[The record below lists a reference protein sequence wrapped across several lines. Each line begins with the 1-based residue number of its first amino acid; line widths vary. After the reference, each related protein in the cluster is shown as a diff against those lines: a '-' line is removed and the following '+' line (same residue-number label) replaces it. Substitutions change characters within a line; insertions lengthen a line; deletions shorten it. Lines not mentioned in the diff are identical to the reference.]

1 MPRVYTPGMRPFLT
15 LPLILTLIAWALPAG
30 AQIKTNA
37 GADAAA
43 GTSGTVG
50 TSLNAGGVAPIG
62 LQNGGALTPLSLSG
76 ALSPALA
83 APALSINQGLA
94 PSALA
99 QAQAPAAAS
108 TEKPGSQAAPAV
120 KNPAAAP
127 GTLPQD
133 AASAAPAAPPVLF
146 LFELGKLGVPQSLLA
161 RLYDFLGTRHPGD
174 QNAIYHGL
182 GHTREVANL
191 TARLLSGRDL
201 PAEKKILLILAA
213 ALHDVDPERAENTP
227 ARVAATLAHLDR
239 DDEARGL
246 LVDFSRFGFTAA
258 QVKALIL
265 ATDFDMDPAKL
276 KEKQDAFA
284 KAAAEAFP
292 GEADWAVT
300 WGKNLAFADQSSTY
314 VGTLADARKR
324 VAGLAVEI
332 RAQLQSIG
340 KGPGPTDEAMLAGSF
355 KFLSVLKQNPLFALL
370 PPEERKNFDA
380 VLSYFQARQTPEAW
394 QAESAPAPARAP
406 PVNPDLAA
414 ARRYIKG
421 IFGGVREPTEREA
434 DSLLGDWLEE
444 NGIPKDSPR
453 AAAVRRDLVPGKA
466 SAEAGV
472 AAKLDPKLRRHAALL
487 IRVAAENK
495 VTVPFVESV
504 MLKRG
509 LLRNLD
515 AIPDASLEGQI
526 EMALTNDELERA
538 VSKYPDNAQGDL
550 MRGVA
555 GTMATKGGKSVE
567 EVARDGV
574 FLYADFNGSQFLRGY
589 ASRDPD
595 IQLHTIAFYVTRKD
609 GKWRVDGYRQKK
621 SSRISDASYIDALK
635 AWLRKGGI
643 PSSDLL

>member
-1 MPRVYTPGMRPFLT
+1 MRPFLT

-62 LQNGGALTPLSLSG
+62 LQSGGVLSPLSLSG
-76 ALSPALA
+76 ALTPALA
-83 APALSINQGLA
+83 APAVSPNQGLA

-99 QAQAPAAAS
+99 QAQAPAAAAA
-108 TEKPGSQAAPAV
+108 EKPGTKAAQA
-120 KNPAAAP
+120 AAAP
-127 GTLPQD
+127 PGTPPKND
-133 AASAAPAAPPVLF
+133 PSAAPAAPPAGPPVYF
-146 LFELGKLGVPQSLLA
+146 LIEMGKLGVPQSLLA

-174 QNAIYHGL
+174 QNSIYHGL

-191 TARLLSGRDL
+191 TARILSGRDL

-213 ALHDVDPERAENTP
+213 ALHDVDPDRGENTP
-227 ARVAATLAHLDR
+227 ARVAATLEHLDR
-239 DDEARGL
+239 DDAARAL
-246 LVDFSRFGFTAA
+246 LVDFGAFGFTAA
-258 QVKALIL
+258 QVKALIM

-276 KEKQDAFA
+276 QAKQDAFA

-314 VGTLADARKR
+314 VGSLAEARKR
-324 VAGLAVEI
+324 VEGLAVEI
-332 RAQLQSIG
+332 RAQLQAIG
-340 KGPGPTDEAMLAGSF
+340 KGPGPTDEMMLAGSF

-370 PPEERKNFDA
+370 PPEQSKNFDA
-380 VLSYFQARQTPEAW
+380 VLAYFQARQTPEAW

-406 PVNPDLAA
+406 PVNPDLEA

-421 IFGGVREPTEREA
+421 IFGAVRAPTEREA

-466 SAEAGV
+466 SAEAAV
-472 AAKLDPKLRRHAALL
+472 AAKLAPKLRRHAALL
-487 IRVAAENK
+487 IRIAAENK

-509 LLRNLD
+509 LIGTLD

-538 VSKYPDNAQGDL
+538 VARYPDNAQGDL

-595 IQLHTIAFYVTRKD
+595 VQLHTIAFYVTRKD
-609 GKWRVDGYRQKK
+609 GKWRIDGYRQKK

-635 AWLRKGGI
+635 SWLRKGGI
-643 PSSDLL
+643 PPSDLL

>member
-1 MPRVYTPGMRPFLT
+1 MRPFLT
-15 LPLILTLIAWALPAG
+15 LPLILTLIAWPLPAG

-62 LQNGGALTPLSLSG
+62 LQNGGVLTPLSLSG
-76 ALSPALA
+76 ALTPAMA

-99 QAQAPAAAS
+99 QAPAPAAAS
-108 TEKPGSQAAPAV
+108 AEKPGSKPAQA
-120 KNPAAAP
+120 AAAP
-127 GTLPQD
+127 PGTPPKND
-133 AASAAPAAPPVLF
+133 PSAAPAAPPAGPPVYF
-146 LFELGKLGVPQSLLA
+146 LIELGRLGVPEGLRV
-161 RLYDFLGTRHPGD
+161 RLYDFLSRRHPGD
-174 QNAIYHGL
+174 QNSIYHGL

-191 TARLLSGRDL
+191 TARILSGRDL

-227 ARVAATLAHLDR
+227 ARVAATLEHLDK

-246 LVDFSRFGFTAA
+246 LLDFGGGFGFTAA
-258 QVKALIL
+258 QVKALIM

-276 KEKQDAFA
+276 KAKQDDFA

-292 GEADWAVT
+292 GEAEWALA

-314 VGTLADARKR
+314 VGSLADARKR
-324 VAGLAVEI
+324 VEGLAVEI
-332 RAQLQSIG
+332 RAQLQAVG
-340 KGPGPTDEAMLAGSF
+340 KGPGPTDEMMLAGSF

-370 PPEERKNFDA
+370 PPEQSKNFDA

-406 PVNPDLAA
+406 PVNPDLEA

-487 IRVAAENK
+487 IRIAAENK
-495 VTVPFVESV
+495 VTVPFVEAV
-504 MLKRG
+504 MVKRG

-515 AIPDASLEGQI
+515 AIPGSSLEGQI
-526 EMALTNDELERA
+526 EMALTNDSLERA
-538 VSKYPDNAQGDL
+538 VARYPDNEQGDL
-550 MRGVA
+550 MRAVA

-609 GKWRVDGYRQKK
+609 GKWRIDGYRQKK
-621 SSRISDASYIDALK
+621 SSRTSDASYIDALK
-635 AWLRKGGI
+635 SWLRKGGI
-643 PSSDLL
+643 PPSDLL